1 MARADS
7 LVDELKRALR
17 DAGMTYRDVAQH
29 LALSEA
35 SVKRL
40 FSQRSFSLQ
49 RMERVLELLRM
60 DFDDLIE
67 RVKSR
72 REYVTEMT
80 PEQEEAL
87 VSDTDLLVVAFLV
100 LNRWRFDEII
110 AVYELDAK
118 HVESL
123 LIRLDR
129 LRFIELLPF
138 NRYRLLTA
146 RNFTWRRNG
155 PVQQYFSTRI
165 QSEFFA
171 SDFAAP
177 NDKLRFVA
185 GMLSY
190 DSMARLHDAIDRL
203 SQYFDEL
210 VERDARLPLPQ
221 RVGCSGVL
229 AFRPMQFTMFS
240 ERARGNRHAV
250 ADDEA

>member
-1 MARADS
+1 MAGAET
-7 LVDELKRALR
+7 LVGELKRALR
-17 DAGMTYRDVAQH
+17 EAGLTYCDVAAH
-29 LALSEA
+29 LDLSEA

-40 FSQRSFSLQ
+40 FSRQTFSLR

-60 DFDDLIE
+60 DFDDLVE

-80 PEQEEAL
+80 PDQEEAL
-87 VSDTDLLVVAFLV
+87 VSDPDLLVVAFLV
-100 LNRWRFDEII
+100 LNRWTFEEIVS
-110 AVYELDAK
+110 VYDFEATE
-118 HVESL
+118 VASL

-165 QSEFFA
+165 QREFFD

-177 NDKLRFVA
+177 NERLRFVA
-185 GMLSY
+185 GMLSK
-190 DSMARLHDAIDRL
+190 DSMARLHEGIDRL
-203 SQYFDEL
+203 SQLFDEL
-210 VERDARLPLPQ
+210 VERDAKLPLAQ
-221 RVGCSGVL
+221 RIGCSGVL
-229 AFRPMQFTMFS
+229 AFRPMQFFDVCRTCAWRS
-240 ERARGNRHAV
+240 ARTR
-250 ADDEA
+250 